1 MSAGKHSASWWSEET
16 SFSLTRLYLG
26 LAVCMCDNEWICVSL
41 LCCARSPLQVRLAG
55 GIDVLTAILKQ
66 RGSKQQQQ
74 QQLGELA
81 PLVCSVLG
89 LLSVLVEDNSANKL
103 SLREAGGFECVAVL
117 LDRVLKQGV
126 LKAAAAAAAG

>member
-1 MSAGKHSASWWSEET
+1 MSLKPVCTWPCACVTVSKHK
-16 SFSLTRLYLG
+16 Y
-26 LAVCMCDNEWICVSL
+26 VCVSL
-41 LCCARSPLQVRLAG
+41 LCCAGSPLQVRLAG

-66 RGSKQQQQ
+66 RLGDSSSGSKQQQQ

-81 PLVCSVLG
+81 PLLCSVLG

-117 LDRVLKQGV
+117 LDRVLKQGA
-126 LKAAAAAAAG
+126 LKAAAAAAG